1 MADEQVSW
9 VQFVV
14 HQEYVD
20 RNLVRNSGT
29 LVLNQV
35 EQTSE
40 ASVLCS

>member
-14 HQEYVD
+14 HQEYLD
-20 RNLVRNSGT
+20 TNLVQNSGT

-35 EQTSE
+35 EQTLE